1 MNSLQFIA
9 DVHIS
14 PLTIIALQ
22 QAGYNILR
30 STEVLP
36 ATATDIE
43 ILEFAR
49 VNNRIVLTQDLDFS
63 ALVALGGYSQPSLV
77 TLRLSSAQPDLVSQK
92 LLEVLPQ
99 LEQVLIEGAA
109 ITIEDNAVRY
119 RRLPIG

>member
-1 MNSLQFIA
+1 MSSLQFIA

-14 PLTIIALQ
+14 PLTVVALQ

-63 ALVALGGYSQPSLV
+63 H
-77 TLRLSSAQPDLVSQK
+77 
-92 LLEVLPQ
+92 
-99 LEQVLIEGAA
+99 
-109 ITIEDNAVRY
+109 
-119 RRLPIG
+119 